1 MQYQKNQCNSL
12 EDSNDQKATQKEIN
26 NLNIL
31 TSTKETEL
39 VFKILLTKK
48 TPDPNTFTSE
58 FYQLIFSK
66 DTKGNSM
73 EQE

>member
-12 EDSNDQKATQKEIN
+12 EDSNDQKPTQKEIN
-26 NLNIL
+26 NLNTL

-48 TPDPNTFTSE
+48 TPDPNT
-58 FYQLIFSK
+58 LLV
-66 DTKGNSM
+66 NSTN
-73 EQE
+73 